1 MITVRASMVTAHA
14 YAAEEARCCLA
25 LQATV
30 RGDVVQVVDG
40 GRAVLGRT
48 LRFLREKEGKS
59 LGQLAEDTGYDKSY
73 LSRLESG
80 ERLSKLAVMEDLDSY
95 YGCGD
100 LLAREWRDARREV
113 IKDKYKAFM
122 DLEATAQI
130 MWMFQLR
137 VPGLLQTED
146 YARAV
151 LSGLSGAQTTA
162 GNSEEVEE
170 QVAARV
176 GRQELLYRES
186 APDLRVILDEVAL
199 RRPVP
204 DAKVWAE
211 QLSHLLDAADLPNIA
226 IQVLPFA
233 AGVHDLMD
241 SHLWLFWQ
249 RVGDPVAWTEGNG
262 FGELITQADKVLR
275 FRLSYDRVRDA
286 ALTPVESTAFIKRLL
301 EECRE

>member
-1 MITVRASMVTAHA
+1 MG
-14 YAAEEARCCLA
+14 E
-25 LQATV
+25 
-30 RGDVVQVVDG
+30 VVDG
-40 GRAVLGRT
+40 ERESGRAALGRT
-48 LRFLREKEGKS
+48 LRFLREQAGKS
-59 LGQLAEDTGYDKSY
+59 LGQLSEDTGYDKSY
-73 LSRLESG
+73 LSRLEKG
-80 ERLSKLAVMEDLDSY
+80 ERLSKRAVMEDLDSY
-95 YGCGD
+95 YGSGD
-100 LLAREWRDARREV
+100 LLVREWRDARREV

-122 DLEATAQI
+122 DLEATAEI

-170 QVAARV
+170 QVAARM
-176 GRQELLYRES
+176 GRQELLFRES
-186 APDLRVILDEVAL
+186 APDVRVILDEAAL

-211 QLSHLLDAADLPNIA
+211 QLSHLLDAAELPNVA

-233 AGVHDLMD
+233 VGVHDLMD

-262 FGELITQADKVLR
+262 FGALIQDPDKVLH

>member
-1 MITVRASMVTAHA
+1 MARCRPRAGSRSRTRAS
-14 YAAEEARCCLA
+14 
-25 LQATV
+25 
-30 RGDVVQVVDG
+30 
-40 GRAVLGRT
+40 RAVLGRT
-48 LRFLREKEGKS
+48 LRFLREQAGKS

-100 LLAREWRDARREV
+100 LLVREWRDARGEV

-122 DLEATAQI
+122 GLEATAQI

-170 QVAARV
+170 QVVARM
-176 GRQELLYRES
+176 GRQELLYREP
-186 APDLRVILDEVAL
+186 APGVRVILDEVAL

-204 DAKVWAE
+204 EAKVWAE
-211 QLSHLLDAADLPNIA
+211 QLSHLLDAAESPNVA

-249 RVGDPVAWTEGNG
+249 RTGDPVAWTEGNG
-262 FGELITQADKVLR
+262 FGELIREADKVLR

-286 ALTPVESTAFIKRLL
+286 ALTPSESTAFIKRLL

>member
-1 MITVRASMVTAHA
+1 MG
-14 YAAEEARCCLA
+14 EA
-25 LQATV
+25 
-30 RGDVVQVVDG
+30 VDG

-48 LRFLREKEGKS
+48 LRFLREQAGKS
-59 LGQLAEDTGYDKSY
+59 LGQLSEETGYDKSY
-73 LSRLESG
+73 LSRLEKG
-80 ERLSKLAVMEDLDSY
+80 ERLSKRAVMEDLDSY

-100 LLAREWRDARREV
+100 LLVREWREARREV
-113 IKDKYKAFM
+113 IKDKYKGFM

-162 GNSEEVEE
+162 GNGEEVEE
-170 QVAARV
+170 QVAARM

-186 APDLRVILDEVAL
+186 APDVRVILDEVAL

-204 DAKVWAE
+204 EAKVWAE
-211 QLSHLLDAADLPNIA
+211 QLSHLLDAAELPNVA

-249 RVGDPVAWTEGNG
+249 RAGDPVAWTEGNG
-262 FGELITQADKVLR
+262 FGELITEADKVLR

-286 ALTPVESTAFIKRLL
+286 ALTPVESTAFIKRLQ

>member
-1 MITVRASMVTAHA
+1 M
-14 YAAEEARCCLA
+14 
-25 LQATV
+25 
-30 RGDVVQVVDG
+30 VDG

-48 LRFLREKEGKS
+48 LRFLREQAGKS

-73 LSRLESG
+73 LSRLEKG
-80 ERLSKLAVMEDLDSY
+80 ERLSKRAVMEDLDSY
-95 YGCGD
+95 YGSGD
-100 LLAREWRDARREV
+100 LLVREWREARREV
-113 IKDKYKAFM
+113 IKDKYKGFM
-122 DLEATAQI
+122 DLEATAQV

-137 VPGLLQTED
+137 VPGLLQTEA

-162 GNSEEVEE
+162 GNGEEVEE
-170 QVAARV
+170 QVAARM
-176 GRQELLYRES
+176 GHQELLYRES
-186 APDLRVILDEVAL
+186 APDVRVILDEGAL

-204 DAKVWAE
+204 EAKVWAE
-211 QLSHLLDAADLPNIA
+211 QLSHLLDAAELPNVA

-249 RVGDPVAWTEGNG
+249 RAGDPVAWTEGNG
-262 FGELITQADKVLR
+262 FGELITEADKVLR

-286 ALTPVESTAFIKRLL
+286 ALTPVESTAFIKRLQ

>member
-1 MITVRASMVTAHA
+1 
-14 YAAEEARCCLA
+14 
-25 LQATV
+25 
-30 RGDVVQVVDG
+30 
-40 GRAVLGRT
+40 
-48 LRFLREKEGKS
+48 
-59 LGQLAEDTGYDKSY
+59 
-73 LSRLESG
+73 LSRLEKG
-80 ERLSKLAVMEDLDSY
+80 ERLSKPAVMEDLDSY

-100 LLAREWRDARREV
+100 LLVREWREARREV

-137 VPGLLQTED
+137 VPGLLQNED

-170 QVAARV
+170 QVAARM

-186 APDLRVILDEVAL
+186 APSVRVILDEGAV

-211 QLSHLLDAADLPNIA
+211 QLSH
-226 IQVLPFA
+226 QVLPFT
-233 AGVHDLMD
+233 AGVHDLMSSD
-241 SHLWLFWQ
+241 LILLWQ
-249 RVGDPVAWTEGNG
+249 RVGDPVAYVEGNG
-262 FGELITQADKVLR
+262 FGELVQDPDKVLA
-275 FRLSYDRVRDA
+275 FRLSYDLVRDA
-286 ALTPVESTAFIKRLL
+286 ALSPAESTAFLKRLL
-301 EECRE
+301 EECRP